1 METYFLCPGL
11 FLSRVFGGFFAGRLY
26 RTLKGHRWKKG
37 AFCVSLS
44 VFCATCPGLMM
55 ARSVDELPVY
65 LWVAGCS
72 LVILQ
77 RFGVEEVLVAL

>member
-1 METYFLCPGL
+1 M
-11 FLSRVFGGFFAGRLY
+11 
-26 RTLKGHRWKKG
+26 
-37 AFCVSLS
+37 SLS